1 MFDINNLRVNFES
14 KVLASSRVVLVPHK
28 TADFDAIGSAIGLSL
43 AVSKLKKA
51 SVIIVDDKAYELDR
65 GVYSI
70 IKDSRSEH
78 NIMTKAKY
86 LSTITS
92 NDGSTNDLFVMTDV
106 NKSYLV
112 TVADLMK
119 DPENVMIIDHHE
131 GDDKTVDSN
140 YQFIDSKVSSA
151 SEIVVK
157 LLQKMK
163 VKIPKNIANY
173 LLAGIYLD
181 TNKLTKN
188 VSAETL
194 LIASKLV
201 EFGADT
207 NFVMELFTEDYD
219 SDRRVQELVN
229 RTRMIQ
235 YKIAMVLADAGNEY
249 TTKELAR
256 TADYGLNYGVDAS
269 FAVGKISEDIVAV
282 SARSKSTIDV
292 GKVMQQMGGGGNQF
306 SAATKIEGQSIEE
319 VGKKLE
325 LILRPNCYVEKK
337 TES

>member
-1 MFDINNLRVNFES
+1 MFDINNLRVNFEA
-14 KVLASSRVVLVPHK
+14 KVYASDKVVLVPHVN
-28 TADFDAIGSAIGLSL
+28 ADFDAIGSALGLSL
-43 AVSKLKKA
+43 AVSKLKKE

-70 IKDSRSEH
+70 IKDTKNEH
-78 NIMTKAKY
+78 NIISKAKY
-86 LSTITS
+86 LSKAS
-92 NDGSTNDLFVMTDV
+92 GNDLFVMTDV

-112 TVADLMK
+112 SVADLMI
-119 DPENVMIIDHHE
+119 DPENIIIIDHHE
-131 GDDKTVDSN
+131 SDDKTVDAN
-140 YQFIDSKVSSA
+140 FQFIDSSVSSA
-151 SEIVVK
+151 SEIIVK

-163 VKIPKNIANY
+163 IKIPENIANY

-188 VSAETL
+188 VSADTL
-194 LIASKLV
+194 FIASKLV
-201 EFGADT
+201 EAGADT

-229 RTRMIQ
+229 RTKMIQ
-235 YKIAMVLADAGNEY
+235 YKIAMILADAQNEY

-282 SARSKSTIDV
+282 SARSKNNIDV
-292 GKVMQQMGGGGNQF
+292 GKVMHEMGGGGNQF
-306 SAATKIEGQSIEE
+306 SAAAKIKDTSVEE

-325 LILRPNCYVEKK
+325 LILKPSCYVEKK

>member
-1 MFDINNLRVNFES
+1 MLDIDNLRVNFES
-14 KVLASSRVVLVPHK
+14 KVLASGKVILVPHR

-43 AVSKLKKA
+43 AVSKLKKT
-51 SVIIVDDKAYELDR
+51 SMIIVDDKAYELDR

-70 IKDSRSEH
+70 IKDTRTNH
-78 NIMTKAKY
+78 GIVTKSKY
-86 LSTITS
+86 LSKAQ
-92 NDGSTNDLFVMTDV
+92 DDDLFIMTDV
-106 NKSYLV
+106 NKSYLT
-112 TVADLMK
+112 TVSDLMV
-119 DPENVMIIDHHE
+119 DPERVIIIDHHE
-131 GDDKTVDSN
+131 TDDKTVDSH
-140 YQFIDSKVSSA
+140 YQFVDSNVSSA

-201 EFGADT
+201 EAGADT

-219 SDRRVQELVN
+219 SDRRVQEMVN
-229 RTRMIQ
+229 KTKMIT
-235 YKIAMVLADAGNEY
+235 YKIAMILAEETDEY

-282 SARSKSTIDV
+282 SARSKNSIDV
-292 GKVMQQMGGGGNQF
+292 GKVMQQLGNGGGNQF
-306 SAATKIEGQSIEE
+306 SGAAKVEGTTIEE

-325 LILRPNCYVEKK
+325 LIMRPSCYVEKK
-337 TES
+337 AES